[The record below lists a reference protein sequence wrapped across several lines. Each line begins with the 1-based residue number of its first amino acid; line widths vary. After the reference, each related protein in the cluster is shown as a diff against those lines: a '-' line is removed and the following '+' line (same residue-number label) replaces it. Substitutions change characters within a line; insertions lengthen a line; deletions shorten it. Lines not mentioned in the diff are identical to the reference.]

1 MEQRCCYQIFY
12 GFMELQSSA
21 EFRRDAGPFRL
32 IKLAQ
37 YDRQRPLT
45 YYLSRYR
52 SQCRNS
58 LKSPRIMKRTTQTR
72 PSSSQSRTK
81 KVAFASGAVIIPPGP
96 PPVPARAPTRP
107 AQTSACPEVVLEAA
121 KFPRQSYF
129 LGVLDMTFIVQ
140 NLIGL

>member
-1 MEQRCCYQIFY
+1 MGRIIHHKAAPQSARENRARAHKTKQID
-12 GFMELQSSA
+12 ESPSL
-21 EFRRDAGPFRL
+21 
-32 IKLAQ
+32 
-37 YDRQRPLT
+37 
-45 YYLSRYR
+45 LSRVW